1 MTDQLHT
8 QSSLADAVKS
18 LTSQFTVEVTPREVR
33 KYPGLLAELF
43 PSGTSVYT
51 TFLPATP
58 FSDTVAAAK
67 VLLSQG
73 MRPVPHLAARNIADG
88 AGLDRMVGELAAI
101 GVEELLVIGGSI
113 SKPVGSVTDS
123 MQVLR
128 SGVMARHGIRR
139 VGVAGHPEGNK
150 DIGDQGLAAAL
161 AAKNQLAAEL
171 GIDMY
176 LVTQFCFAAEP
187 IIAWERRI
195 REAGNRLPVHVGLAG
210 LSSPV
215 SLLKFGLACGVGPSL
230 KVLRK
235 QSGGVLKL
243 ATSSVYYPDQ
253 PLLGIARSTQ
263 DDPGSLIQ
271 RLHFFPFGA
280 LQPTAAWLRKLSEGS
295 FRIDGRQDR
304 VAVSGEGA

>member
-1 MTDQLHT
+1 VTDQLRAESRMT
-8 QSSLADAVKS
+8 DVIRS
-18 LTSQFTVEVTPREVR
+18 LTSQFTLEVTPREVR
-33 KYPGLLAELF
+33 KYPGLLAELV
-43 PSGTSVYT
+43 PAGTRVYT

-58 FSDTVAAAK
+58 FGDTVAAAK
-67 VLLSQG
+67 ALLGQG
-73 MRPVPHLAARNIADG
+73 MRPVPHLAARNIADE
-88 AGLDRMVGELAAI
+88 AELDRMVGELAAI

-113 SKPVGSVTDS
+113 SKPAGSVTDS

-128 SGVMARHGIRR
+128 SGLLGRHGIRR
-139 VGVAGHPEGNK
+139 VGVAGHPEGNT
-150 DIGDQGLAAAL
+150 DIGDQALSAAL
-161 AAKNQLAAEL
+161 KAKNSLAAEL

-195 REAGNRLPVHVGLAG
+195 REAGNRFPVHAGLAG

-243 ATSSVYYPDQ
+243 ATSPVYYPDQ
-253 PLLGIARSTQ
+253 PLLGIARSIQ
-263 DDPGSLIQ
+263 DDPASLL
-271 RLHFFPFGA
+271 RGLHFFPFGA
-280 LQPTAAWLRKLSEGS
+280 LQPTAEWLRKLSEGS
-295 FRIDGRQDR
+295 YRIDGSPDR
-304 VAVSGEGA
+304 ITVSGEGA

>member
-1 MTDQLHT
+1 MTDQLRT
-8 QSSLADAVKS
+8 ESRLTDIIKS

-43 PSGTSVYT
+43 PAGTRVYT
-51 TFLPATP
+51 TFLPAAP

-67 VLLSQG
+67 VLLDQG
-73 MRPVPHLAARNIADG
+73 MRPVPHLAARNIADE
-88 AGLDRMVGELAAI
+88 AELDRMVGQLAAI
-101 GVEELLVIGGSI
+101 GVGELLVIGGSI
-113 SKPVGSVTDS
+113 SKPAGSVADS

-128 SGVMARHGIRR
+128 SGVLARHGIRR

-150 DIGDQGLAAAL
+150 DIGDQAL
-161 AAKNQLAAEL
+161 ATALRTKNILAAEL

-176 LVTQFCFAAEP
+176 LITQFCFAAEP
-187 IIAWERRI
+187 VVAWERRI
-195 REAGNRLPVHVGLAG
+195 RETGSRLPVHVGLAG

-243 ATSSVYYPDQ
+243 ATSAVYYPDQ
-253 PLLGIARSTQ
+253 PLLGIARSIQ
-263 DDPGSLIQ
+263 DDQESLI
-271 RLHFFPFGA
+271 RGLHFFPFGA
-280 LQPTAAWLRKLSEGS
+280 LQPTAEWLRKLSEGS
-295 FRIDGRQDR
+295 FRVDDRQDR
-304 VAVSGEGA
+304 VAVAGEDA